1 MRYNDD
7 MLKRVTLKQAVK
19 ELYFAGLWKCDV
31 LDEAEQ
37 VRLWEQLRDA
47 ASLKKG
53 TATKNG
59 VGKV

>member
-1 MRYNDD
+1 